1 MQMILVPRLLAAA
14 TANNPKL
21 EAVCVDET
29 WCPPTVENSAPF
41 SLFYQV
47 SFRFVSFRFV
57 CPESIWQMTSHA
69 GYENS
74 NCKAAAVLLQVP
86 QVR

>member
-57 CPESIWQMTSHA
+57 LFRLSRVYLANDIACW
-69 GYENS
+69 
-74 NCKAAAVLLQVP
+74 L
-86 QVR
+86 